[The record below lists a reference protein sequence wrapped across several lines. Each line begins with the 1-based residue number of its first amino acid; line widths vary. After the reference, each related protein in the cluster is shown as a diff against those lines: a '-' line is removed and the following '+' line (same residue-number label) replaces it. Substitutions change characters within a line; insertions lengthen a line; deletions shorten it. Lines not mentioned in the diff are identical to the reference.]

1 MKGETKAAAFA
12 VDSLL
17 HALVEQD
24 AVKSIEKLSRYTLPK
39 ILNEFFTQVEQQR
52 CNEHDGY
59 RARMS

>member
-24 AVKSIEKLSRYTLPK
+24 AVKSIEKFSRYIIPK
-39 ILNEFFTQVEQQR
+39 ILQEFFTEVERQR
-52 CNEHDGY
+52 RNEHDG
-59 RARMS
+59 